1 MTYCGNNG
9 AKKLQIQWLS
19 STDPAEEF
27 EQLKMLRNYQ
37 SVSSQP
43 DEAEI
48 EINRFVEKKFAK
60 RVSWEWVKKT
70 LGESGTVSKMA
81 LILKEKEDESIK
93 RRIILDMK
101 RSLGNSRAKV
111 EERIVL
117 PRLTDVIHML
127 QAMWKPRGG
136 SKARRTT
143 EEEDDFEFYLIDLE
157 DAFCHFPVRRE
168 ELKHCITPDERDQD
182 ALVWTA
188 MLFGYRA
195 APLIMGR
202 LSSALGRL
210 LQSLVPLRETQI
222 QV

>member
-1 MTYCGNNG
+1 
-9 AKKLQIQWLS
+9 
-19 STDPAEEF
+19 
-27 EQLKMLRNYQ
+27 
-37 SVSSQP
+37 
-43 DEAEI
+43 
-48 EINRFVEKKFAK
+48 
-60 RVSWEWVKKT
+60 
-70 LGESGTVSKMA
+70 MA
-81 LILKEKEDESIK
+81 LILKEKEDGSIK

-111 EERIVL
+111 EERIVF

-136 SKARRTT
+136 SKGRRTT

-168 ELKHCITPDERDQD
+168 ELKHCITPNERDQD
-182 ALVWTA
+182 ALVILVWTA

-210 LQSLVPLRETQI
+210 LQGVWCP
-222 QV
+222 